1 MLNFSSGS
9 TPAKTAR
16 FSGWKPSGMGPGGQ
30 TVNQVVDWAE
40 GELES
45 YNRT

>member
-1 MLNFSSGS
+1 M
-9 TPAKTAR
+9 P
-16 FSGWKPSGMGPGGQ
+16 GMIQRLGPGGQ